1 MAALYNGGNGVI
13 LNIIIWIIAVASVA
27 SIFVLLAIVRSLK
40 GNIAISDAQLKR
52 TRSEIEGIYSEISF
66 VLGDIQRG
74 ALTSRCSYR
83 GNDIGEYDGILD
95 SVNDII
101 ESTLQYID
109 QAPYTILTTDLDTKI
124 LYANRRVINQGYRPE
139 DLVGANLI
147 SFFDKKE
154 VEEHM
159 KALHKI
165 KNATD
170 TSRVIRPFVTKG
182 GKRIW
187 EDHSLWPIEKD
198 GKIVGYVDAAS
209 DISDIV
215 SIQERQNSIG
225 QYRNQEISRMLEAI
239 RVLDEG
245 TLRFDYFPTSA
256 VEGAEHAY
264 NDYLQISRLL
274 QRVADGIS
282 EYVSDI
288 INILRAFLRKDFS
301 VGLANEFKG
310 DFSEV
315 ENAITEARNLISD
328 TLEENEYFFQL
339 STQIS
344 KQIMDSSSNLVD
356 SFNSQM
362 PVLGDIATLLNQLSE
377 VSMEN
382 AGNASMANG
391 FSQEVQEA
399 ANSGSASIDHMIES
413 MENIRTSS
421 IDVSNIVK
429 IVDDIAFQTNLLS
442 INAMIEAA
450 RAGEHGKSFAIVAD
464 EVKGLAQR
472 SAKSAKEISD
482 LMEKSMLHVNT
493 GVNTTIKTKEGF
505 LQIVELIDRIAGTL
519 SNITDSC
526 ERQSEKISKLSIQME
541 DLKMLITEDTQII
554 TKVVDAAKEL
564 EQSSRKSHG
573 L

>member
-1 MAALYNGGNGVI
+1 MI